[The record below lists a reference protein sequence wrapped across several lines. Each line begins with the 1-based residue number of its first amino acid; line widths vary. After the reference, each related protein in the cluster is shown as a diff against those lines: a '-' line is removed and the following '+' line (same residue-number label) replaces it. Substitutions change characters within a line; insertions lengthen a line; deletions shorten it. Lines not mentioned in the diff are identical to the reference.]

1 MYLIDTN
8 IFLEILLEQDK
19 CRECEALLNNIRNSS
34 LMFYVSSFTLHSI
47 EVTMIRNN
55 KMNELIEFLSD
66 VIASRIIRIDTNTN
80 EELNILKIMKK
91 LKLDF
96 DDSIQFYICQKNDF
110 QIISYDKHFDKTTIK
125 RFEPKDVRL

>member
-55 KMNELIEFLSD
+55 KMNELIEFYLMLLQ
-66 VIASRIIRIDTNTN
+66 AG
-80 EELNILKIMKK
+80 
-91 LKLDF
+91 
-96 DDSIQFYICQKNDF
+96 
-110 QIISYDKHFDKTTIK
+110 
-125 RFEPKDVRL
+125 

>member
-1 MYLIDTN
+1 
-8 IFLEILLEQDK
+8 
-19 CRECEALLNNIRNSS
+19 
-34 LMFYVSSFTLHSI
+34 MFYVSSFTLHSI